1 MVDWMIEVF
10 ANYKMTSSDKTYF
23 RAVGLLDHFF
33 KLSPRMLKESDVH
46 LFGIAS
52 MFLATKQEDISH
64 ISLEDIVEKIGHKK
78 FSE

>member
-10 ANYKMTSSDKTYF
+10 ANYKSTSTDKTYF
-23 RAVGLLDHFF
+23 RAVSLLDHFF
-33 KLSPRMLKESDVH
+33 KLSSRTLKESDVH
-46 LFGIAS
+46 LFGIAA

-64 ISLEDIVEKIGHKK
+64 ISLDDIVEKVGHRK